1 MARPITLFPVPVVGL
16 TGGIGS
22 GKSQAGEFFEQQ
34 GVRVVDADV
43 CARIVVEPGTEA
55 LDTIVQRYGA
65 ELLLG
70 DGSLDR
76 RALREKV
83 FGAGDGSDRLW
94 LENLLH
100 PLIGREI
107 ERQLGESPPPY
118 AMLMSPLLLETEQ
131 KALCDKVL
139 VVDLPEALQAER
151 AAERDR
157 VTRQQI
163 EAIMKAQMG
172 REARRQS
179 ADHLIDN
186 STSLQDLRRT
196 VAALHEELSR
206 WAQTAGG
213 AR

>member
-1 MARPITLFPVPVVGL
+1 MAAPITLLPVPVVGL

-76 RALREKV
+76 RGLREKV
-83 FGAGDGSDRLW
+83 FAAGNDSDRLW
-94 LENLLH
+94 LESLLH

-131 KALCDKVL
+131 KARCGKVL

-151 AAERDR
+151 AAKRDG
-157 VTRQQI
+157 VTRQQV

-179 ADHLIDN
+179 ADYLIDN
-186 STSLQDLRRT
+186 STSLQDLRRA
-196 VAALHEELSR
+196 VDALHAELSR
-206 WAQTAGG
+206 WAQSAGG
-213 AR
+213 AH